1 MKSSLLVLLILTTTA
16 FGQDGIVTSST
27 TGTSQPQA
35 IPRLD
40 NQTSGSILVIV
51 CDSNP
56 EKWLVLDSDGKWI
69 HAVRSIEVKLE
80 IGKSTPK
87 AICTMWSGPIRPTNP
102 EIKTWDLSQL
112 KTVSPVEF
120 DQMVDS
126 VQSDPEAIKKRLSK

>member
-1 MKSSLLVLLILTTTA
+1 MKSFLFALVVLSTSA
-16 FGQDGIVTSST
+16 FGQDGIVTAST
-27 TGTSQPQA
+27 TGSQQQP

-40 NQTSGSILVIV
+40 DQASGSILVIV

-69 HAVRSIEVKLE
+69 HSVRSIELKLE

-87 AICTMWSGPIRPTNP
+87 AICTMWSGPIKPTNP
-102 EIKTWDLSQL
+102 EVKTWDLSQF
-112 KTVSPVEF
+112 KSVGAAEF

-126 VQSDPEAIKKRLSK
+126 VQGDPEAIKKRLSK

>member
-1 MKSSLLVLLILTTTA
+1 MKSFLLAFLILTASA
-16 FGQDGIVTSST
+16 FGQDGGIVTSST
-27 TGTSQPQA
+27 TGVNQQA

-80 IGKSTPK
+80 IGKSTPR

-112 KTVSPVEF
+112 KTVSPTEF